1 MPAAA
6 AAAPRRGNAP
16 APGGGLAAQP
26 PQAESRPAA
35 EQRRVSGMRAQPRVR
50 VRGEG
55 AARLRSGRRTRGRRS
70 RRSGFLGRGAAGD
83 WPQRAR
89 MQMLMRVG
97 SSCSEEG
104 FGRGTPRAAETP
116 PFVIDT
122 DGCAP
127 IARAAVR
134 GKCAGR
140 AWQRLHPRHVRI
152 AFFRTLDPALWAN
165 KGPSSWVYAVVLGAN
180 APVKIPLNSLLSWI
194 FIQQLI
200 YGRQ

>member
-16 APGGGLAAQP
+16 APGGGLAPQP

-35 EQRRVSGMRAQPRVR
+35 EQRRVRVSAVSGMRAQPRVR

-122 DGCAP
+122 DSCAP
-127 IARAAVR
+127 IARAAV
-134 GKCAGR
+134 KCAGC
-140 AWQRLHPRHVRI
+140 ACFGSAYIHAMFGLHPFARWILRSGQTKVQ
-152 AFFRTLDPALWAN
+152 AL
-165 KGPSSWVYAVVLGAN
+165 GSMRSSWVPTLQS
-180 APVKIPLNSLLSWI
+180 K
-194 FIQQLI
+194 F
-200 YGRQ
+200 R